1 MLLTLLCL
9 VAACAPLAGESGSAA
24 QMGADDGGLT
34 TPVHATGEQLAAAG
48 QNQARDLPPLQS
60 WVCPEEPLSPRYEPT
75 LYVSEDGDDDND
87 GRSES
92 GALATLQR
100 AADLAETGDVVWVKG
115 GVYSSDVVF
124 AGVGTAAE
132 PIVFESYPGECAV
145 LDGSENVR
153 SRHTRFD
160 GARHYVFRNF
170 VVRNSP
176 VQGIY
181 LINSEN
187 VHISNVRSHHNG
199 LSGIQNVDGKN
210 NRFTQFIVHDNSD
223 GRRGNADGIG
233 ISSGTGMRIEHCL
246 AFRNSDDGID
256 AWQSKGTVIARC
268 IAFENGFQGG
278 DGNGFKAGGG
288 LADGNAVV
296 RYSIA
301 FGNKSNGFTY
311 NSGGGIRFEHNTSFD
326 NGGAGFVAG
335 GVTLSSN
342 LAFANSREDF
352 YDDGGGN
359 DESNNSWNLGL
370 SEPAVGSIDPNSAQ
384 FLALEGAGQA
394 RGGRTVRTRNVGALA
409 PGETIRT
416 AFGIELRQLLERIA
430 ADQPDR

>member
-9 VAACAPLAGESGSAA
+9 VAACAPMVGEPGAA
-24 QMGADDGGLT
+24 TRIEAADSGLT
-34 TPVHATGEQLAAAG
+34 TPAQATGEHLAATG
-48 QNQARDLPPLQS
+48 QNQARDLPPLQR
-60 WVCPEEPLSPRYEPT
+60 WVCPQEPLSPRYEPT

-100 AADLAETGDVVWVKG
+100 AADLAEAGDVVWVKE

-124 AGVGTAAE
+124 SGTGTAGE

-145 LDGSENVR
+145 LDGSQNVR

-170 VVRNSP
+170 IVRNSP

-181 LINSEN
+181 LIDSEN
-187 VHISNVRSHHNG
+187 IHISHVRSHHNG
-199 LSGIQNVDGKN
+199 LSGIQNVEGKN
-210 NRFTQFIVHDNSD
+210 NRFTHFMVHDNSD
-223 GRRGNADGIG
+223 GRGGNADGIG
-233 ISSGTGMRIEHCL
+233 ISSGTGMHIEHCL
-246 AFRNSDDGID
+246 AFRNSDDGVD
-256 AWQSKGTVIARC
+256 AWKSKGTVIARC

-288 LADGNAVV
+288 LPDGNAVV
-296 RYSIA
+296 RYNIA

-335 GVTLSSN
+335 GVTLRNN
-342 LAFANSREDF
+342 LAFSNSRDEL

-359 DESNNSWNLGL
+359 DEANNSWNIGL
-370 SEPAVGSIDPNSAQ
+370 SEPPFGSTELASAQ
-384 FLALEGAGQA
+384 FLALDATAQA
-394 RGGRTVRTRNVGALA
+394 RGGRSAGSRSVGALA

-416 AFGIELRQLLERIA
+416 AFGIDLGQLLQRVGSE
-430 ADQPDR
+430 